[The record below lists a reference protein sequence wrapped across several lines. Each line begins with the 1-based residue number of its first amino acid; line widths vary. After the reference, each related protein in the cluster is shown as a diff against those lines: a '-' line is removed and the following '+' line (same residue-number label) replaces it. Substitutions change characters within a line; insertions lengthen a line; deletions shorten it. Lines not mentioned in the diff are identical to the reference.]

1 MLINLSELFPAEGKS
16 KTYRVPLEMESFS
29 VSGGMYPVVRREP
42 VELVI
47 ENQGDRVFSV
57 KGRAVLSLS
66 IPCARCLEPVEVPFD
81 LAIDLEL
88 DMKKTGEERGAE
100 LDEQFYIDGYNLDV
114 DQLVGSELILNMP
127 IRVLCREDCKGISDR
142 YGTNPGSEEGG
153 EEAALDPRMS
163 VIQDIFKQMKEV

>member
-29 VSGGMYPVVRREP
+29 VSGGTYPVVRREP

-47 ENQGDRVFSV
+47 ENQGDKGFSV

-88 DMKKTGEERGAE
+88 DMKKTGEEREAE

>member
-1 MLINLSELFPAEGKS
+1 MESKSMERQWLLDRLETLSVKEQNQLAAAIISRGQLKALSE
-16 KTYRVPLEMESFS
+16 
-29 VSGGMYPVVRREP
+29 
-42 VELVI
+42 
-47 ENQGDRVFSV
+47 
-57 KGRAVLSLS
+57 
-66 IPCARCLEPVEVPFD
+66 
-81 LAIDLEL
+81 
-88 DMKKTGEERGAE
+88 KTGEEREAE

>member
-1 MLINLSELFPAEGKS
+1 MLINLSELFPVEGKS

-29 VSGGMYPVVRREP
+29 VSGGTYPVVRREP

-47 ENQGDRVFSV
+47 ENQGDKVFSV
-57 KGRAVLSLS
+57 KGRAGLSLS
-66 IPCARCLEPVEVPFD
+66 VPCARCLEPVEVPFD
-81 LAIDLEL
+81 LTIDLEL
-88 DMKKTGEERGAE
+88 DMKKTGEEREAE

>member
-1 MLINLSELFPAEGKS
+1 M
-16 KTYRVPLEMESFS
+16 R
-29 VSGGMYPVVRREP
+29 SGRH
-42 VELVI
+42 
-47 ENQGDRVFSV
+47 
-57 KGRAVLSLS
+57 
-66 IPCARCLEPVEVPFD
+66 
-81 LAIDLEL
+81 
-88 DMKKTGEERGAE
+88 
-100 LDEQFYIDGYNLDV
+100 EQFYIDGYNLDV

>member
-1 MLINLSELFPAEGKS
+1 MATIRDLLGDKYKDGMTLSDAEAALQGMNLVNLS
-16 KTYRVPLEMESFS
+16 
-29 VSGGMYPVVRREP
+29 
-42 VELVI
+42 
-47 ENQGDRVFSV
+47 
-57 KGRAVLSLS
+57 
-66 IPCARCLEPVEVPFD
+66 
-81 LAIDLEL
+81 
-88 DMKKTGEERGAE
+88 TGEYVSKAKYQDAVNEATRYKAQADGEQARVDAAVASAKEKYKAE

-114 DQLVGSELILNMP
+114 DQLVGSELILNRP

>member
-127 IRVLCREDCKGISDR
+127 IRVLCGEDCKGISDR
-142 YGTNPGSEEGG
+142 YGTNPDSEEGG

>member
-29 VSGGMYPVVRREP
+29 VSGGTYPVVRREP

-57 KGRAVLSLS
+57 KGRAVLGLS

-88 DMKKTGEERGAE
+88 DMKKTGEEREAE
-100 LDEQFYIDGYNLDV
+100 LDEQFYIDG
-114 DQLVGSELILNMP
+114 
-127 IRVLCREDCKGISDR
+127 
-142 YGTNPGSEEGG
+142 
-153 EEAALDPRMS
+153 
-163 VIQDIFKQMKEV
+163 

>member
-1 MLINLSELFPAEGKS
+1 MLINLSELFPVEGKS
-16 KTYRVPLEMESFS
+16 KTYQVPLEMESFS
-29 VSGGMYPVVRREP
+29 VSGGTYPVVRREP

-47 ENQGDRVFSV
+47 ENQGDKVFSV

-88 DMKKTGEERGAE
+88 DMKKTGEEREAE

-153 EEAALDPRMS
+153 EEAALYPRMS
-163 VIQDIFKQMKEV
+163 VIQDIFNQMKEV

>member
-1 MLINLSELFPAEGKS
+1 MLINLSELFPAEGKF

-29 VSGGMYPVVRREP
+29 VSGGTYPVVRREP

-57 KGRAVLSLS
+57 KGRAVLGLS

-88 DMKKTGEERGAE
+88 DMKKTGEEREAE

>member
-29 VSGGMYPVVRREP
+29 VSGGTYPVVRREP

-57 KGRAVLSLS
+57 KGRAVLGLS

-88 DMKKTGEERGAE
+88 DMKKTGEEREAE

>member
-1 MLINLSELFPAEGKS
+1 MIENKSLERQWLIDRLETLSVKEQTQLAAAIISRGQLKALSE
-16 KTYRVPLEMESFS
+16 
-29 VSGGMYPVVRREP
+29 
-42 VELVI
+42 
-47 ENQGDRVFSV
+47 
-57 KGRAVLSLS
+57 
-66 IPCARCLEPVEVPFD
+66 
-81 LAIDLEL
+81 
-88 DMKKTGEERGAE
+88 KTGEEREAE

>member
-1 MLINLSELFPAEGKS
+1 MSIKNIFEQ
-16 KTYRVPLEMESFS
+16 TIQR
-29 VSGGMYPVVRREP
+29 GG
-42 VELVI
+42 
-47 ENQGDRVFSV
+47 
-57 KGRAVLSLS
+57 
-66 IPCARCLEPVEVPFD
+66 FD
-81 LAIDLEL
+81 LARMLGRIDLYNVET
-88 DMKKTGEERGAE
+88 KVTGEEREAE